1 MAKWNRTQEPA
12 VKKVIET
19 LCSTESYR
27 QVSHRSDYDVPVPSP
42 AVLGD
47 MVQTVRAIL
56 FPDYFGPPELRP
68 ELMNDYVETSL
79 NRVLE
84 QLKEQINRGLCF
96 SSESNWVQYK
106 ECREIANELA
116 LKMLSSLPRI
126 RHLLSTDVDAAYK
139 GDPAAKSPAETII
152 CYPSVRALTN
162 YRIAHE
168 LYRLGVPIIPRIVT
182 EMAHSETGIDI
193 HPGAEIGG
201 HFFMDHGTGIVIGET
216 CVIGRNV
223 KIYQGV
229 TLGAK
234 NFPLDENGN
243 PIKGIP
249 RHPIVED
256 NVIIYSGATI
266 LGRIRIGRDS
276 VIGGNVWLTR
286 DVGPGSRI
294 VQARVEENV
303 FESGAGI

>member
-1 MAKWNRTQEPA
+1 MAKWNRSQGSS

-27 QVSHRSDYDVPVPSP
+27 KVSHRSDYDVPVPSP
-42 AVLGD
+42 TVLED
-47 MVQTVRAIL
+47 MVRTIRAIL
-56 FPDYFGPPELRP
+56 FPDYFGPPGLRP
-68 ELMNDYVETSL
+68 ELMNDYVERSL

-96 SSESNWVQYK
+96 NSESNWVQYK

-116 LKMLSSLPRI
+116 LKLLSGLPRI

-162 YRIAHE
+162 YRIAHDI
-168 LYRLGVPIIPRIVT
+168 YRLGVPVIPRIIT

-193 HPGAEIGG
+193 HPGAEIGE

-216 CVIGRNV
+216 CVIGQNV

-249 RHPIVED
+249 RHPMVED